1 MTSGKSA
8 LVTLSLFAAGITS
21 AQAAPVSVSGA
32 VALAL
37 AGVVAPSSPLPAA
50 EKKVVAAFFAGN
62 TNVNYAKKISV
73 TADKIVC
80 RTSNVDI
87 TARSCELTFKTG
99 DAHPEG
105 ARGQRI
111 VCHPGHGGRAL
122 RRRRRIDLRKPL
134 ETELHARSQGDQGQ
148 GRRRRRLHVRRRTVD
163 AGCRVS
169 PPRLTGNWIPTQMS
183 ASRTKKQGGSR
194 GGQRTRHL
202 RMRRAGGRLG
212 LRRDVRGG
220 HGRASRPRCAD
231 RREGAAVRRHHRALR
246 RLAVDTRHL
255 AGPGLGHRRK
265 RGAGADLS
273 APRGRQQ
280 F

>member
-21 AQAAPVSVSGA
+21 AQAAASVSGA

-99 DAHPEG
+99 THT
-105 ARGQRI
+105 
-111 VCHPGHGGRAL
+111 L
-122 RRRRRIDLRKPL
+122 K
-134 ETELHARSQGDQGQ
+134 
-148 GRRRRRLHVRRRTVD
+148 GRRPTSCLPPWSWRACPRTAPQD
-163 AGCRVS
+163 RS
-169 PPRLTGNWIPTQMS
+169 S
-183 ASRTKKQGGSR
+183 KASRN
-194 GGQRTRHL
+194 
-202 RMRRAGGRLG
+202 
-212 LRRDVRGG
+212 
-220 HGRASRPRCAD
+220 
-231 RREGAAVRRHHRALR
+231 
-246 RLAVDTRHL
+246 
-255 AGPGLGHRRK
+255 
-265 RGAGADLS
+265 
-273 APRGRQQ
+273 
-280 F
+280 